1 MLVNFLESNLE
12 PYQIVMLGIIVGC
25 LLTFIVLSLRL
36 PFLPQDQGRAFA
48 VNGEL
53 SKGKLRGVGLIITL
67 CYVIVSLL
75 FVKVSREYIIFSL
88 LLLATML
95 SGYLDDAAKTPWND
109 YKKGFIDLVI
119 SILYMLSFVKYNSTD
134 VYFFSSVIH
143 LNSVVYVILG
153 IILIWVSINVVNCSD
168 GVDGL
173 CGSLSV
179 VSIFS
184 FVALFAA
191 NLGAFANYSLI
202 LVGCILAYLYF
213 NTSPSS
219 MLMGDAG
226 SRAFGFFIAILAM
239 KSGHPFSFL
248 ILVLVMIIDGGL
260 GLVKIFL
267 LRFFKIKIL
276 ANTRTPIHDEMRKNR
291 GWSDM
296 QVVVRFSLIQVLLTC
311 ILFCIIK

>member
-1 MLVNFLESNLE
+1 MLKDFLESNLE
-12 PYQIVMLGIIVGC
+12 LYQIAMLSILVGC
-25 LLTFIVLSLRL
+25 VLTFIILSLRL

-53 SKGKLRGVGLIITL
+53 SKGKLRGVGLIIAI
-67 CYVIVSLL
+67 CYVVTSLL
-75 FVKVSREYIIFSL
+75 FVEVTREYIIFCL
-88 LLLATML
+88 LFLAVML
-95 SGYLDDAAKTPWND
+95 SGYLDDASKVPWQD
-109 YKKGFIDLVI
+109 YKKGLIDLII
-119 SILYMLSFVKYNSTD
+119 SVLYMVSFINYNDTAIH
-134 VYFFSSVIH
+134 FFDKTIELHPVA
-143 LNSVVYVILG
+143 YGILG
-153 IILIWVSINVVNCSD
+153 VILIWVSINVVNCSD

-173 CGSLSV
+173 CGSLSI

-191 NLGAFANYSLI
+191 QLGSFANYSLI
-202 LVGCILAYLYF
+202 LIGCILAYLYF

-226 SRAFGFFIAILAM
+226 SRAFGFFLAVLAM

-248 ILVLVMIIDGGL
+248 VLVLVMILDGGL

-267 LRFFKIKIL
+267 LRFFKIKIF
-276 ANTRTPIHDEMRKNR
+276 ANTRMPLHDEMRKNR

-296 QVVVRFSLIQVLLTC
+296 QVVVRFSMIQILLTS
-311 ILFCIIK
+311 ILFCIL

>member
-1 MLVNFLESNLE
+1 MLTEFLESNLE
-12 PYQIVMLGIIVGC
+12 PYQIAMLSILVGC
-25 LLTFIVLSLRL
+25 LLTFVILSLRL

-53 SKGKLRGVGLIITL
+53 SKGKLRGVGLIITI
-67 CYVIVSLL
+67 CYVAVSLL
-75 FVKVSREYIIFSL
+75 FVEVSREYLIFCL
-88 LLLATML
+88 LLLAIML
-95 SGYLDDAAKTPWND
+95 SGYLDDAAKTPWGD
-109 YKKGFIDLVI
+109 YKKGLIDLVI
-119 SILYMLSFVKYNSTD
+119 SILYMLSFVKYNETD
-134 VYFFSSVIH
+134 VYFFGETVH
-143 LNSVVYVILG
+143 LNPVVYAILG

-173 CGSLSV
+173 CGSLSI

-184 FVALFAA
+184 FVALFPME
-191 NLGAFANYSLI
+191 LGVFSNYSLI
-202 LVGCILAYLYF
+202 LIGCILAYLYF

-248 ILVLVMIIDGGL
+248 VLVLMMIIDGGL
-260 GLVKIFL
+260 GLIKIFL
-267 LRFFKIKIL
+267 LRFFKIRIL

-296 QVVVRFSLIQVLLTC
+296 QVVVRFSMFQVILTC
-311 ILFCIIK
+311 ILFCILK